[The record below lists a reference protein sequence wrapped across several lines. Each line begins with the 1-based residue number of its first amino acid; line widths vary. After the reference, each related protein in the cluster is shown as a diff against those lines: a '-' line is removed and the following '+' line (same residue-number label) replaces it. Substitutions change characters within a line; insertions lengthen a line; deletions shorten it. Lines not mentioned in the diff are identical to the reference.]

1 MGNVLAV
8 FTAMVCCIDR
18 IFCETILKIGNALA
32 ALVGLFLIACGLYL
46 EFGPV
51 DASSKLL
58 EFLKLQNIEQVYNV
72 VARFQI
78 WVIVLGAV
86 IFVLALFTFFCT
98 GSNLAK
104 VYYCIYSPVLMLLSL
119 LIFFAVGVLYV
130 AAKSTE
136 SNDYQKISIL
146 GYSLTDKFQALWVKG
161 VVQDTETICELEEV
175 VQCSGFYDAQCIV
188 PPTGSVTQQE
198 VITHCPAQYQIFEG
212 TGSIQSPSTISNDTL
227 QDISKDVGWNV
238 SKCLYYETENVNYG
252 CLRTLAM
259 ILYQVGTVLFIP
271 GLVIASYI
279 LLLSLASS
287 YLTCCALCGKI

>member
-1 MGNVLAV
+1 MPIFPAVLGRTILRTTSSLKISTKFPEEKKCIFITLCNSSRHHLWGHRELWRALRQATSTDKGAGRGHFERRKSNVLAV

-130 AAKSTE
+130 AAKSTGKAVFPPCPTKR
-136 SNDYQKISIL
+136 YLLTCPCFISRR
-146 GYSLTDKFQALWVKG
+146 
-161 VVQDTETICELEEV
+161 VQRLSEDINP
-175 VQCSGFYDAQCIV
+175 G
-188 PPTGSVTQQE
+188 
-198 VITHCPAQYQIFEG
+198 
-212 TGSIQSPSTISNDTL
+212 IQSDRQVSSF
-227 QDISKDVGWNV
+227 VGERGR
-238 SKCLYYETENVNYG
+238 SG
-252 CLRTLAM
+252 H
-259 ILYQVGTVLFIP
+259 
-271 GLVIASYI
+271 
-279 LLLSLASS
+279 
-287 YLTCCALCGKI
+287 

>member
-1 MGNVLAV
+1 MGTDKGAGRGHFERRKSNVLAV

-58 EFLKLQNIEQVYNV
+58 EFLNLQNIEQVYNV

-86 IFVLALFTFFCT
+86 IFVLALFTFFCA

-104 VYYCIYSPVLMLLSL
+104 VYYCIYSPVL
-119 LIFFAVGVLYV
+119 
-130 AAKSTE
+130 
-136 SNDYQKISIL
+136 
-146 GYSLTDKFQALWVKG
+146 
-161 VVQDTETICELEEV
+161 
-175 VQCSGFYDAQCIV
+175 
-188 PPTGSVTQQE
+188 
-198 VITHCPAQYQIFEG
+198 EG
-212 TGSIQSPSTISNDTL
+212 PGSIQSPSTISNDTL

-287 YLTCCALCGKI
+287 YLTCCAMCGKI